1 MSITTR
7 TTRATSYKVE
17 TDLLD
22 SEVGMPIVEGALH
35 TYNNELKAHLNGS
48 IVTVY
53 PQSSGGSD
61 YTETIVNI
69 SSAEIFNSTTT
80 AIELLP
86 ALTDDNKYYDIQ
98 KIIFE
103 YQGGDTEFSY
113 DGSYW
118 NIQIRDNDILFLL
131 KPEIL
136 TTTDKK
142 YAIYTPSLNRNAD
155 SGSIFVLSDFSIGSS
170 LYITSTTDDV
180 ITQGNGTL
188 RVKIY
193 HKAITFGA

>member
-1 MSITTR
+1 MIEDGVKFLGVDASVPTPENRSSQSNGLSSMVTIEEI
-7 TTRATSYKVE
+7 AEKV
-17 TDLLD
+17 
-22 SEVGMPIVEGALH
+22 GAI
-35 TYNNELKAHLNGS
+35 NG
-48 IVTVY
+48 
-53 PQSSGGSD
+53 GGSE

-86 ALTDDNKYYDIQ
+86 ALTDNNKYYDIQ

-170 LYITSTTDDV
+170 LYIISTTDDV

-193 HKAITFGA
+193 HKTITFGA